1 MESLKRLL
9 GFKQSQILEERLT
22 ELLEKLLERTSGAD
36 TVFLTKPDGLIV
48 AKAHTG
54 SSEQS
59 IMCSAV
65 GAEIAEGS
73 AGPLH
78 RLFESKTNYIVA
90 ITDQMTIG
98 LARLNYDLI
107 LGVSG
112 KKLSVVWM
120 LKWLGQ
126 TSTKINDLFD
136 TMFYK
141 AEPKTLQDVA

>member
-9 GFKQSQILEERLT
+9 GFKRSQILEDRLT

-36 TVFLTKPDGLIV
+36 TVFLTKPDGLVV

-54 SSEQS
+54 PPEQS
-59 IMCSAV
+59 IMYSAV
-65 GAEIAEGS
+65 GAEIAEVS
-73 AGPLH
+73 AEPLH
-78 RLFESKTNYIVA
+78 RLFESKTNYIIA

-98 LARLNYDLI
+98 LARLKYNLI

-112 KKLSVVWM
+112 KNLSIAWM

-126 TSTKINDLFD
+126 TSTKINNLFD
-136 TMFYK
+136 SMFYET
-141 AEPKTLQDVA
+141 EPKKLQDVA

>member
-9 GFKQSQILEERLT
+9 GFKQSKILEETLT

-59 IMCSAV
+59 IMYSAV

-98 LARLNYDLI
+98 LARLKHDLI
-107 LGVSG
+107 LGISG
-112 KKLSVVWM
+112 KKLSVAWM

-126 TSTKINDLFD
+126 TSTKINNLFD
-136 TMFYK
+136 TTFYET
-141 AEPKTLQDVA
+141 EPKKIQDVA